1 MTPWP
6 PGYREAAL
14 VRVDVSRVVD
24 TQLAG
29 KLLDLYHAA
38 FEPLEVASPA
48 RQSFTDEEFLAQLA
62 SEKVVKF
69 VALDG
74 GEPCGLGLL
83 ATDLHEVPWISPRY
97 FEARL
102 PDYYTRGLIHYV
114 TVIFVAEGHRT
125 SPSAS
130 RLMRAI
136 ARHAAKNR
144 AYLVFDFC
152 GANVEQGGGLPRLID
167 LTVRRICT
175 RVEWSELDR
184 QSYYGLALEGER

>member
-62 SEKVVKF
+62 SEKVVKI
-69 VALDG
+69 VARDG
-74 GEPCGLGLL
+74 GEPCGLVLI

-97 FEARL
+97 FEAKF
-102 PDYYTRGLIHYV
+102 PDYYERGLLYYV
-114 TVIFVAEGHRT
+114 TVIFVDEKRRGTWCARE
-125 SPSAS
+125 
-130 RLMRAI
+130 LMRAV
-136 ARHAAKNR
+136 ASHALQAR

-152 GANVEQGGGLPRLID
+152 GANVAEAALPRLVD
-167 LTVRRICT
+167 LTFRRAC
-175 RVEWSELDR
+175 RQVEWADLDA
-184 QSYYGLALEGER
+184 QTYFGVALEGVR